1 MLSYMV
7 LFIFKAFYSHLLIS
21 PGLHSVWRYNT
32 AMGRTSKKCLKNTQ
46 ATVAHLQVPLAS
58 VAVGGGDKNLTNTG
72 SESLAFEFEVATVTF
87 CCLLAPK
94 KSSPNLP
101 SVLLGL
107 KVSKILSSPRSQS
120 YT

>member
-7 LFIFKAFYSHLLIS
+7 LYIFKGFYSHLLIS
-21 PGLHSVWRYNT
+21 PGLHSVCRYNA

-72 SESLAFEFEVATVTF
+72 SESLAFEVATVTF

-107 KVSKILSSPRSQS
+107 KVS
-120 YT
+120 